1 MDLDELRR
9 YCLSFPGATEGLQ
22 WGDNLLFRVGQK
34 IFAITSLG
42 SFPQAL
48 TLKCTPARCAEL
60 LEIEGIS
67 RAPYVG
73 RYHWIELEHL
83 GVLRDTELRAV
94 IAESYH
100 NIRSKLPR
108 SAQAKLDRFAG
119 KERSPS
125 RSATKR
131 KGQRRRGG

>member
-34 IFAITSLG
+34 IFAITSLD
-42 SFPQAL
+42 SVPQAL
-48 TLKCTPARCAEL
+48 TLKCTPERCAEL

-67 RAPYVG
+67 RAPYLARHDWV
-73 RYHWIELEHL
+73 ELEHL
-83 GVLRDTELRAV
+83 NVLGDSELREV

-100 NIRSKLPR
+100 NVRSKLPR
-108 SAQAKLDRFAG
+108 SVQAKLDGASSDNRR
-119 KERSPS
+119 RSRQS
-125 RSATKR
+125 GTKKR
-131 KGQRRRGG
+131 KRR